1 MTNSRRKEGEASQSK
16 LATRSHQIVG
26 GGSTGGQLNVK
37 GSFTKR
43 ASEQKTITY
52 PHRVKCKQ

>member
-26 GGSTGGQLNVK
+26 GGSTGG
-37 GSFTKR
+37 
-43 ASEQKTITY
+43 A
-52 PHRVKCKQ
+52 VKCEG